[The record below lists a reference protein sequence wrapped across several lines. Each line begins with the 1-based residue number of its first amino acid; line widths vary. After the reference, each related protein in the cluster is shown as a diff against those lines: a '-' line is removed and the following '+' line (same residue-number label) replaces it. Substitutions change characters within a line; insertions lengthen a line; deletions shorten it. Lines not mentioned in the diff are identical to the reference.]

1 MTQEDTTCGSTGSGC
16 GKALQRYQKNSVRQT
31 ILYQMRKKVYFCK
44 LNKQIYRQTHDTHTR
59 NGTTPRPGHRSSK
72 PAGGGTRGI
81 QGRSTLHRHAAYLG
95 SDDWR
100 RDLADDERGLLPA
113 DLKRGVLSE
122 DGIWNLLERN
132 RELLEEM
139 QQLSTQLLQNP
150 R

>member
-1 MTQEDTTCGSTGSGC
+1 MIRIREMEQHLDQATAAANQLEAALEAY
-16 GKALQRYQKNSVRQT
+16 KAAQPSIDML
-31 ILYQMRKKVYFCK
+31 
-44 LNKQIYRQTHDTHTR
+44 
-59 NGTTPRPGHRSSK
+59 
-72 PAGGGTRGI
+72 
-81 QGRSTLHRHAAYLG
+81 AAYLG

-100 RDLADDERGLLPA
+100 KDLTDDERGLLPA